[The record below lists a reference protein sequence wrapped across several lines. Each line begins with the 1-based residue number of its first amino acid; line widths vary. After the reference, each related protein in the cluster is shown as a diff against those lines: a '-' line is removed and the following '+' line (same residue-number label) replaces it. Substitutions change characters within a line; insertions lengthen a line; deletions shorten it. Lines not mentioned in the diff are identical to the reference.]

1 MISRFSI
8 IALIFLSVG
17 HVEEIN
23 WQTEEQVDI
32 IYEENPRD
40 VFLLYS
46 ADWCASCISLKKF
59 LNKHADKLNDKMYF
73 IYKDCTNQVL
83 DNVDTY
89 PRSYIYTTSGN
100 TIMLEGKI
108 KDKKLKSLLELN

>member
-1 MISRFSI
+1 MQ
-8 IALIFLSVG
+8 
-17 HVEEIN
+17 EIN
-23 WQTEEQVDI
+23 WQTEEQVDA
-32 IYEENPRD
+32 IYEENPKD

-46 ADWCASCISLKKF
+46 ADWCVGCVSLKKF
-59 LNKHADKLNDKMYF
+59 LNKNSDKLNDRMYF
-73 IYKDCTNQVL
+73 IYKDCTNEVL

-108 KDKKLKSLLELN
+108 KDEKLKSLLELN